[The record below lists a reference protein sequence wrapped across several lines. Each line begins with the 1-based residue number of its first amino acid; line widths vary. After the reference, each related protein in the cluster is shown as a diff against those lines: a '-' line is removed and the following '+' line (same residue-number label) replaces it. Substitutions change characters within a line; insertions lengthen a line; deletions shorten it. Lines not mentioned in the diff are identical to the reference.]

1 MKEILI
7 DKDVL
12 TSIHT
17 INFLNSDENSVITV
31 SNDFIFFNSLQNSE
45 VAGLIELQ
53 RDFTHIHI
61 RENYMYYLMNSIT
74 VKRSKIEI
82 SEDGKI

>member
-7 DKDVL
+7 DKGVL

-17 INFLNSDENSVITV
+17 INFLNSDENSVITI
-31 SNDFIFFNSLQNSE
+31 SNDFIFFNSLQYSE
-45 VAGLIELQ
+45 VAGFLELKGE
-53 RDFTHIHI
+53 FTHIHI
-61 RENYMYYLMNSIT
+61 WENYMYYLMNPIT
-74 VKRSKIEI
+74 VCRSKIEI